1 MLNVVSSLFS
11 RFFRRTSASGP
22 AHLRS
27 GEWGEALAESFLRRK
42 GYSIIG
48 RRVRVGKKD
57 ELDIIARAPDLVLV
71 FVEVK
76 TRASED
82 FGRPFSAID
91 RRKRKTLS
99 RAALRY
105 MMRLNKKPNY
115 FRMDVVEV
123 VGTPEQKD
131 PVVRHI
137 ENAFTLS
144 GNKRIPW

>member
-1 MLNVVSSLFS
+1 MRHL
-11 RFFRRTSASGP
+11 RADGP
-22 AHLRS
+22 AHLRA
-27 GEWGEALAESFLRRK
+27 GEWGEGVAEAFLLGK
-42 GYSIIG
+42 GYRVSG

-57 ELDIIARAPDLVLV
+57 EIDIIAHAPDHVLV

-76 TRASED
+76 TRSSEL
-82 FGRPFSAID
+82 FGRPFTAVD

-105 MMRLNKKPNY
+105 MIRMKKKPNY

-123 VGTPEQKD
+123 VGTPGQKD
-131 PVVRHI
+131 PVIRHI
-137 ENAFTLS
+137 ENAFPLS